1 MPQKCVAS
9 RTDRHYIFQDTEYLP
24 NTSLKGLEARHKSY
38 NRIISSP
45 PHTHTHTHKELLIKR
60 LKRKECLTLT
70 LSTTITSIEP
80 LRIKVST
87 RLSACSPQSGC
98 ERSKFWVFTPIDSAS
113 DLSSA
118 CSASIKA
125 QYPAYT
131 NLPINRDS

>member
-1 MPQKCVAS
+1 MPECVAS
-9 RTDRHYIFQDTEYLP
+9 RTGSASHISGHQEFTKHVIQGTKVTTELFHH
-24 NTSLKGLEARHKSY
+24 L
-38 NRIISSP
+38 
-45 PHTHTHTHKELLIKR
+45 HTHTHIQTHTHADKELLIKR

-125 QYPAYT
+125 Q
-131 NLPINRDS
+131 

>member
-1 MPQKCVAS
+1 MGIKNLLVSNCLCYKNVLLPEQIGIHISGVFTKHIIQGPWSKAQKLQQNYFI
-9 RTDRHYIFQDTEYLP
+9 TY
-24 NTSLKGLEARHKSY
+24 
-38 NRIISSP
+38 
-45 PHTHTHTHKELLIKR
+45 THKELLIKR

-125 QYPAYT
+125 Q
-131 NLPINRDS
+131 

>member
-1 MPQKCVAS
+1 MPQKCIAS
-9 RTDRHYIFQDTEYLP
+9 RTDRHTYFRTPGIYQTHHSRALKQGTKVTTELFHH
-24 NTSLKGLEARHKSY
+24 LQ
-38 NRIISSP
+38 
-45 PHTHTHTHKELLIKR
+45 THTHTHKELLIKR

-125 QYPAYT
+125 Q
-131 NLPINRDS
+131 